1 MRRLV
6 VYAGLDGESISLIRK
21 VRSYYRDLFDEVTIV
36 QVPRLKDSAKDGLS
50 IPSLVIEEHGVGRR
64 IVVGRLNSLALSE
77 FIKASISE
85 AR

>member
-21 VRSYYRDLFDEVTIV
+21 VRSYYRNLFDEVTIV
-36 QVPRLKDSAKDGLS
+36 QVPKIKGSAGEELP
-50 IPSLVIEEHGVGRR
+50 IPSLVIEEYGRGRR
-64 IVVGRLNSLALSE
+64 VVIGRLDPLTLSE
-77 FIKASISE
+77 SVETPIPE